1 MSDKMVSFKTGR
13 KPLSLSPVP
22 IVFNVISILGAFAK
36 ASDNIEYPVT
46 ATSTEKD
53 LIFCEK
59 IGSLALNHKNLTTEN
74 LKLTLDY
81 LEASVKFANDCK
93 VACDDAIE
101 KAGEV
106 VNRELSTEEMNV
118 FESMDTMNA
127 NELSVMKTVL
137 DLLTAKLRA
146 CNETSDV
153 VHPENA
159 NNETM
164 LMIVKHV
171 STKQVAEIKGKFT
184 SRKRPA
190 ERKSARYSM
199 GASCDSQPTDAYVE
213 EDTPSLNSKAD
224 KLLRGAESP
233 PTPTYVFS
241 TKISSTELFL
251 ISTTAGTS
259 KVSTAEN
266 L

>member
-1 MSDKMVSFKTGR
+1 MSDKVVSFKTGR

-36 ASDNIEYPVT
+36 ASDSIEYPIT
-46 ATSTEKD
+46 ASSTEKD

-59 IGSLALNHKNLTTEN
+59 ISSLALNHKNLTTEN

-93 VACDDAIE
+93 IACDDAIE
-101 KAGEV
+101 KAGESV
-106 VNRELSTEEMNV
+106 VRELTAEEMIV
-118 FESMDTMNA
+118 FESMETMTA
-127 NELSVMKTVL
+127 NELNAMKQVI

-146 CNETSDV
+146 SNESSDII
-153 VHPENA
+153 HPENA
-159 NNETM
+159 SNETM

-171 STKQVAEIKGKFT
+171 SLKRVPDVRGKFT

-190 ERKSARYSM
+190 EKKSARYSM
-199 GASCDSQPTDAYVE
+199 GASCDSQLTNDYADDLE
-213 EDTPSLNSKAD
+213 ETPS
-224 KLLRGAESP
+224 P
-233 PTPTYVFS
+233 PEPAYTFS
-241 TKISSTELFL
+241 TKISSTEPFI
-251 ISTTAGTS
+251 ISSTAGTS
-259 KVSTAEN
+259 KSSTM

>member
-59 IGSLALNHKNLTTEN
+59 IGSLTLNHKNLN

-137 DLLTAKLRA
+137 YLLTAKLRA

-199 GASCDSQPTDAYVE
+199 GASCDSQPTDAYE
-213 EDTPSLNSKAD
+213 EEETP
-224 KLLRGAESP
+224 SP

-241 TKISSTELFL
+241 TKISSTDPFL
-251 ISTTAGTS
+251 ISFTAGTCKVTSESSS
-259 KVSTAEN
+259 K
-266 L
+266 

>member
-46 ATSTEKD
+46 ASSTEKD

-59 IGSLALNHKNLTTEN
+59 IGSLTLNHKNLTTEN

-93 VACDDAIE
+93 MACDDAIE
-101 KAGEV
+101 KAGETV
-106 VNRELSTEEMNV
+106 MRDLTSEEMNV

-127 NELSVMKTVL
+127 NELSVMKGVL

-153 VHPENA
+153 IHPENA

-171 STKQVAEIKGKFT
+171 SLKQVAEVKGKFT
-184 SRKRPA
+184 SRKRPV
-190 ERKSARYSM
+190 EKKSARYSM
-199 GASCDSQPTDAYVE
+199 GASCDSQQADAYLE
-213 EDTPSLNSKAD
+213 EETP
-224 KLLRGAESP
+224 SP

-241 TKISSTELFL
+241 TKISSTEPFL

>member
-59 IGSLALNHKNLTTEN
+59 IGSLTLNHKNLTTEN

-93 VACDDAIE
+93 MACDDAIE
-101 KAGEV
+101 KAGETV
-106 VNRELSTEEMNV
+106 MRDLTSEEMNV
-118 FESMDTMNA
+118 FESMDSMNS
-127 NELSVMKTVL
+127 NELSVMKGIL

-153 VHPENA
+153 IHPENA

-171 STKQVAEIKGKFT
+171 SLKQVAEVKGKFT
-184 SRKRPA
+184 SRKRPV
-190 ERKSARYSM
+190 EKKSARYSM
-199 GASCDSQPTDAYVE
+199 GASCDSQQTDAYVE
-213 EDTPSLNSKAD
+213 EEMP
-224 KLLRGAESP
+224 SP

-241 TKISSTELFL
+241 TKISSTEPFL

-259 KVSTAEN
+259 KISTAEN